1 MKTICLYLA
10 SAFAAFALCGAV
22 AAYAASPAPQTS
34 GQPTEKDLLA
44 QAQAESAAGHNQTAR
59 DLLSRAVALAPN
71 DMVAQKAL
79 GDVEYRLEHYAA
91 ALAAYKIVLAH
102 DPSNKD
108 VHNRL
113 GGVYAAQDNLDAAI
127 NEFRNSLPLSEGF
140 ANLVQS
146 YADAGKLGDLESEYY
161 RAEEHEPY
169 EYITHYNLGYIYY
182 SEKKYD
188 LARAQYLEALD
199 RFPRYNDARN
209 ALGMVYGDLGQYGR
223 AIDNYKT
230 VIAQDPKYYLAWMNW
245 GVELIKLG
253 QYADAITK
261 LNTAINLDPT
271 YARSYDNL
279 GVVYD
284 YLGDFTK
291 AVELY
296 EKALQLDPREREAY
310 QNLGS
315 LYYSHNLLNLA
326 EAAFIKGLAV
336 APHFVGLHYNLAVV
350 YQEQH
355 KYTLAAQQYKAVLAI
370 APDNAEARAQLAT
383 IEPKLAH

>member
-1 MKTICLYLA
+1 MKNIASLAIALIICA
-10 SAFAAFALCGAV
+10 FFSAAQVRAATP
-22 AAYAASPAPQTS
+22 SPQTS
-34 GQPTEKDLLA
+34 QPTARQLLL
-44 QAQAESAAGHNQTAR
+44 QAQTESSSGHNQTAR
-59 DLLSRAVALAPN
+59 ELLRKAAALDPN
-71 DMVAQKAL
+71 DLAVQKLL
-79 GDVEYRLEHYAA
+79 GDVEYRLENYAA
-91 ALAAYKIVLAH
+91 AAAAYRIVLTRE
-102 DPSNKD
+102 PMNKE

-113 GGVYAAQDNLDAAI
+113 GGVYAAQDKIDSAI
-127 NEFRNSLPLSEGF
+127 SEFRSSLPLSEGF

-146 YADAGKLGDLESEYY
+146 YADEGKLGDLEIEYY
-161 RAEEHEPY
+161 RVEEHEPY

-182 SEKKYD
+182 YEKKFD
-188 LARAQYLEALD
+188 AAIAQYLEALD

-209 ALGMVYGDLGQYGR
+209 ALGMVYGDLGQYNR

-230 VIAQDPKYYLAWMNW
+230 VIAADPKYYLAWMNW

-253 QYADAITK
+253 QYNDAIVK
-261 LNTAINLDPT
+261 LNRAIELNPA

-296 EKALQLDPREREAY
+296 NKALVLDPREREAY

-315 LYYSHNLLNLA
+315 LYYSHNLMNLA

-336 APHFVGLHYNLAVV
+336 APRFVGLHYNLAIV

-355 KYTLAAQQYKAVLAI
+355 KYTMAVQQYKAVLAI

-383 IEPKLAH
+383 IEPKAAH